1 VVLAGKHEN
10 KANLDVTTDYQA
22 FGLMVTAEPHF
33 AVSRPSN
40 IVVLQNIARP
50 EPIICDPCA
59 PAGGVAYT
67 TDKSGIQT
75 ADSQKSDVVRAGD
88 DIVDKSEDVLSKG
101 GDVIKKGVDA
111 VPGVHI
117 DSSSSNSTSTRTYTD
132 SNQYGI
138 DWSSRSSVAQ
148 ARNAVRL
155 ATAAGAPTYA
165 PDILAKANRLLAE
178 AEGNGGSFT
187 RTDSLARE
195 AAQTAEDARIMSQ
208 RGMALAEIRAR
219 QQQQEALLKAEKAR
233 LKAEQDLAR
242 AERGVIVGE
251 AVALAETERALMKSE
266 EEKAALRAKL
276 AAQLNA
282 IMTTR
287 DTVRGL
293 IVDMADVRF
302 DTGKY
307 QLRTTDK
314 EKLAKV
320 SGILLSYPGLTLE
333 VEGFTDNTGTEPFNQ
348 KLSEQRAQAVRD
360 YLISQGIPSARVTAK
375 GLGETMPVASN
386 DTPAGRQQ
394 NRRVELIVSGDA
406 IGTTPNGT
414 VQ

>member
-1 VVLAGKHEN
+1 M
-10 KANLDVTTDYQA
+10 DVTTDYQA

-33 AVSRPSN
+33 AVTRPSN

-50 EPIICDPCA
+50 EPVVCDPCA
-59 PAGGVAYT
+59 GYVVP
-67 TDKSGIQT
+67 
-75 ADSQKSDVVRAGD
+75 ADSQKPVIQAGEDV
-88 DIVDKSEDVLSKG
+88 VDKSG
-101 GDVIKKGVDA
+101 NVIKKGVDA

-117 DSSSSNSTSTRTYTD
+117 DSSSSNSTVYTD

-148 ARNAVRL
+148 ARNAIRL

-165 PDILAKANRLLAE
+165 PEILAKATRLLAE
-178 AEGNGGSFT
+178 AESNGGSFS

-195 AAQTAEDARIMSQ
+195 AAQTAEDARITAQ
-208 RGMALAEIRAR
+208 RGMALAALREK
-219 QQQQEALLKAEKAR
+219 QQQQEALLKAEQAR

-302 DTGKY
+302 ETGRY
-307 QLRTTDK
+307 NLRAIDK

-320 SGILLSYPGLTLE
+320 SGILLAYPGLTLE
-333 VEGFTDNTGTEPFNQ
+333 VEGFTDNTGTEPINQ

-360 YLISQGIPSARVTAK
+360 YLISQGIPASRVTSK
-375 GLGETMPVASN
+375 GFGETMPVASN
-386 DTPAGRQQ
+386 DTPEGRQQ
-394 NRRVELIVSGDA
+394 NRRVELVVSGDA